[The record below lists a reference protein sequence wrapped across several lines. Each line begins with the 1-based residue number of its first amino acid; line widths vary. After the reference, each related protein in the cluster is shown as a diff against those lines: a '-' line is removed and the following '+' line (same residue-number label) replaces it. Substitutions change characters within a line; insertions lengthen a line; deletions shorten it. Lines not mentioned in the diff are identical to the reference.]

1 MAPMV
6 MRNHFALLVGLPLCF
21 AAACNRSSAPM
32 TPTPP
37 DWMEPE
43 LSRIAQSLVPEAQ
56 QIGDTL
62 KAVAFEEDDHMEW
75 MVNLEAGSCYIITG
89 VGDQTVE
96 EMTLELKDP
105 EDDDVVDETNAPPR
119 VAMEWCTVMPG
130 LYKLHAQVR
139 EGHGHYQAAVFLNP
153 KRGSAPAPVP
163 APADPAPA
171 KPKPQPAKTDLEAAI
186 IAMAK
191 SSASGSEQVGDF
203 FEGSAD
209 KTDWYTALDSSKCYW
224 FLGAGDDS
232 ISELHLYLW
241 DPDDKRITA
250 NKSETNRVNV
260 GHCPTVSGM
269 FHFQAKVNAGSGSYK
284 VGVYAKKK

>member
-1 MAPMV
+1 
-6 MRNHFALLVGLPLCF
+6 MRKNVALLVGLPLVIF
-21 AAACNRSSAPM
+21 AACNRTKAPM

-43 LSRIAQSLVPEAQ
+43 LVRIAQSLVPEVEQ
-56 QIGDTL
+56 VGQTF
-62 KAVAFEEDDHMEW
+62 KAVAYREDDHMDW
-75 MVNLEAGSCYIITG
+75 MVNLDAGSCYIFTG
-89 VGDQTVE
+89 VGDETVE
-96 EMTLELKDP
+96 ELTLELRDP

-119 VAMEWCTVMPG
+119 LAMEWCTTVPG
-130 LYKLHAQVR
+130 LYKLHAKVR
-139 EGHGHYQAAVFLNP
+139 EGHGHYHAAVFLNP
-153 KRGSAPAPVP
+153 KRGTPQP
-163 APADPAPA
+163 APALVEPEPE
-171 KPKPQPAKTDLEAAI
+171 PQPQPANKVDLEAAI
-186 IAMAK
+186 LAMAK
-191 SSASGSEQVGDF
+191 SSASGAEQVGDF

-224 FLGAGDDS
+224 FIGAGDDG

-269 FHFQAKVNAGSGSYK
+269 FHFQAKVSSGSGTYK
-284 VGVYAKKK
+284 VGVFAKKK